1 MSHLMYQQATRVE
14 PPRVTEARALL
25 NTARG
30 ISDAVEKEQPNELLA
45 AIRRNRQLWVMF
57 GTSMMEPDC
66 QLPAQIR
73 LNICQLA
80 DFVSSRTLELEV
92 KPEAQRC
99 QILININK
107 EIAAGLLQNA

>member
-1 MSHLMYQQATRVE
+1 MSHVMYQQATRAE

-30 ISDAVEKEQPNELLA
+30 ISDAVDGERPNDLLD

-57 GTSMMEPDC
+57 GTSMMAEDC

-80 DFVSSRTLELEV
+80 DFVSTRSIELEV
-92 KPEAQRC
+92 SPVAERC
-99 QILININK
+99 QVLININK
-107 EIAAGLLQNA
+107 QIAAGLLQNS